1 MDKYDNTMMQ
11 TCDTFANLSKC
22 SRKKVGSVIS
32 KEGRII
38 STGYNGTPAGWKY
51 RVSCSQCK
59 GKGCHICKNKGYEN
73 LSTNEYGKDCGEILV
88 KNYCGE
94 CNVDY
99 INQPEYHC
107 EEYCPKCNQTLVKE
121 YKTDHSITLHAE
133 ANAILW
139 AGRQGISCEGAT
151 LYCTYSPCSECS
163 KLIMQAG
170 ITRVVYKHKYQNITG
185 IKLMSNLGIIV
196 EEFSYDEY

>member
-1 MDKYDNTMMQ
+1 MKYDRVMMK
-11 TCDTFANLSKC
+11 TCDAFAEMSRC
-22 SRKKVGSVIS
+22 SRKKVGAVIA

-51 RVSCSQCK
+51 RVRCSYCK
-59 GKGCHICKNKGYEN
+59 GKGCHICDNKGYLN
-73 LSTNEYGKDCGEILV
+73 SSTNEYGKDCGEVLV
-88 KNYCGE
+88 KNYCEE
-94 CNVDY
+94 CKIDY
-99 INQPEYHC
+99 SDQPEYYY
-107 EEYCPKCNQTLVKE
+107 EEYCPKCSKKLIRE
-121 YKTDHSITLHAE
+121 YKTNHSITLHAE

-170 ITRVVYKHKYQNITG
+170 IKRVVYKHRYQDVTG
-185 IKLMSNLGIIV
+185 IYLMDNLGISV
-196 EEFSYDEY
+196 EELK